1 MPTTDQTKTEMERM
15 RAIINHYESL
25 MLVMLGA
32 LSVAKT
38 RAGNDLITMRQL
50 SGDEKTLGYLG
61 IDGLKEGVQKDLD
74 ALAGALKDLI
84 GGIEQAKEGMVRE
97 E

>member
-1 MPTTDQTKTEMERM
+1 MQTTDQTKTEMERM
-15 RAIINHYESL
+15 RAIISHYESL

-50 SGDEKTLGYLG
+50 SGDEKTLRYLG
-61 IDGLKEGVQKDLD
+61 IDSLKEGVQKDLD
-74 ALAGALKDLI
+74 DLAGALKDLI
-84 GGIEQAKEGMVRE
+84 GGIEHAKEVMVRE